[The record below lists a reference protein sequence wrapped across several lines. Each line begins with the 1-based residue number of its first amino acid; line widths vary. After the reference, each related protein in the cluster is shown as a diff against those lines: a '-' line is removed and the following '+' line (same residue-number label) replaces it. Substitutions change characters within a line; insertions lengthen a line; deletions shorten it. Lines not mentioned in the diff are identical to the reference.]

1 MPSARVIIQIA
12 VSAAILFGSFFI
24 TLWLTAPDS
33 SGTNPQETDN
43 RSDTQRL
50 ADRRI
55 SDSSDL
61 LRAAQEIGLHLSRRM
76 EGNVDLI
83 NRISQSDVNMVGWV
97 ADAEG
102 DATPAKIL
110 VFVGG
115 AIVGSTQP
123 KGERPDVTE
132 ALKLSFGSEKNTSF
146 SVNFKCR
153 SSEQPIV
160 VGIGTAK
167 RYVVLKSGACP

>member
-1 MPSARVIIQIA
+1 
-12 VSAAILFGSFFI
+12 
-24 TLWLTAPDS
+24 
-33 SGTNPQETDN
+33 
-43 RSDTQRL
+43 
-50 ADRRI
+50 
-55 SDSSDL
+55 
-61 LRAAQEIGLHLSRRM
+61 
-76 EGNVDLI
+76 
-83 NRISQSDVNMVGWV
+83 MVGWV

-115 AIVGSTQP
+115 AIVGSAQS

-132 ALKLSFGSEKNTSF
+132 ALKLSFGSERNTSF
-146 SVNFKCR
+146 SVSFKCR